1 MFTGLHIRLHP
12 LLDYTLCIFASFQI
26 LEKLKKI
33 HLSELMNVIFEN
45 RDSFT
50 ISKAVPAHDSKNI
63 LNMRLANS

>member
-12 LLDYTLCIFASFQI
+12 LLDYFMHLCKFPNIREI
-26 LEKLKKI
+26 EKKI